1 MSEEAERPLHTR
13 VLASGLS
20 DTGRVRANNED
31 TFLIA
36 PLLHPENSAVS
47 TRVPSFESR
56 EGAVLLAVSDGMGGA
71 AAGEVASALVIETLR
86 NAMLEAQGGGWDAA
100 TVQAVK
106 SANREVWSA
115 AREPDYRG
123 MGATLTAVC
132 VHQQHAYIAAVGD
145 SRAYLLRGQRIRQ
158 MTRDQSFVQFMIDS
172 GAIKP
177 EAAARMPMR
186 NLVLQAMGQRPDVEV
201 ALGKLEIRRGDV
213 LLLCSD
219 GLSNKVEAEE
229 MRAILERAPSLASAC
244 DELVALANERGGDD
258 NVTVVLARLDGEGL
272 QPPREGESMTTTF
285 QVLAEFHAAAAAG
298 GIFGQDGDDA
308 PEPPRPRPLTP
319 SRPPPPASTA
329 PPASGSSMRPEVPDS
344 SAAGAPLA
352 APVAQAVPV
361 APGRVLPLWG
371 AIALGVAVTV
381 VLALLLR

>member
-1 MSEEAERPLHTR
+1 
-13 VLASGLS
+13 
-20 DTGRVRANNED
+20 VRANNED

-36 PLLHPENSAVS
+36 PLLHPENSAAS
-47 TRVPSFESR
+47 TRVPSFESG

-86 NAMLEAQGGGWDAA
+86 NAMLEAQGNSWDAA

-115 AREPDYRG
+115 AHEPDFRG

-229 MRAILERAPSLASAC
+229 MRAVLERAPSLASAC

-298 GIFGQDGDDA
+298 GLFGQDGDDA

-319 SRPPPPASTA
+319 SRPPPPAGASA
-329 PPASGSSMRPEVPDS
+329 PASGSSIRPEVPDS
-344 SAAGAPLA
+344 RAADAPLA

-371 AIALGVAVTV
+371 AIVLGVAVTV